1 MNIVININSKFY
13 FPAKVMVKS
22 LAENCN
28 EKLDVYCLHKE
39 LTKKQIDEFSTFIE
53 KECHGSLHPIFMGD
67 RFVNMP
73 TSKVW
78 TTEIY
83 YRLCAVH
90 ILPDNIDRFL
100 YLDADMVCLG
110 DISEIYHQDFDDKLI
125 VAAPDQLNNLA
136 LGQFSDIEEAKS
148 RLGFTIEEAK
158 SRLGLS
164 NEHIYFN
171 AGMILFNAKEIRE
184 VLSSEDIYKY
194 CEEYKDRVIAF
205 DQDILNV
212 MYSGKVKYAD
222 CNVFNYQIQHNYKFD
237 MLDSTNKNIVLIHF
251 LGPIKPWNF
260 RWINASK
267 RYFWKYAK
275 ACGYYGKYLLFR
287 ICNPI
292 INFLMNIKYR
302 ILKVEI
308 KG

>member
-22 LAENCN
+22 LAENCD
-28 EKLDVYCLHKE
+28 EKLDIFCLHKE
-39 LTKKQIDEFSTFIE
+39 LTKKQIDKFSTFIE

-67 RFVNMP
+67 RFINMP

-100 YLDADMVCLG
+100 YLDSDMVCLG
-110 DISEIYHQDFDDKLI
+110 DISEFYHQSFDDKLI
-125 VAAPDQLNNLA
+125 VAASDQLNNPA
-136 LGQFSDIEEAKS
+136 LGRLKEMESTKTRLCLSD
-148 RLGFTIEEAK
+148 
-158 SRLGLS
+158 
-164 NEHIYFN
+164 EHILFN
-171 AGMILFNAKEIRE
+171 SGMILFNAKEIRD
-184 VLSSEDIYKY
+184 VFSSDDIYKY

-222 CNVFNYQIQHNYKFD
+222 CNAFNYQIQHNYQFD
-237 MLDSTNKNIVLIHF
+237 MRDSNNKNIILMHF
-251 LGPIKPWNF
+251 LGSIKPWNF

-275 ACGYYGKYLLFR
+275 ASDYYGKYILFR

-308 KG
+308 KV

>member
-28 EKLDVYCLHKE
+28 EKLDIFCLHKE
-39 LTKKQIDEFSTFIE
+39 LSKKQIDEFSSFIE

-67 RFVNMP
+67 RFINMP

-78 TTEIY
+78 TTETY

-90 ILPDNIDRFL
+90 ILPDNIDRCL
-100 YLDADMVCLG
+100 YLDSDMVCLG
-110 DISEIYHQDFDDKLI
+110 DISEFYHQSFDDKLI
-125 VAAPDQLNNLA
+125 VAASDRINNPA
-136 LGQFSDIEEAKS
+136 LGLLKEMESTKTRLSLS
-148 RLGFTIEEAK
+148 R
-158 SRLGLS
+158 
-164 NEHIYFN
+164 EHILFN
-171 AGMILFNAKEIRE
+171 SGMILFNAKEIRD
-184 VLSSEDIYKY
+184 VFSSDDIYKY

-222 CNVFNYQIQHNYKFD
+222 CNVFNYQIQHNYQFD

-275 ACGYYGKYLLFR
+275 ACGYYGKYILFR

-308 KG
+308 KV